1 MLIQKY
7 YYLTNLKKCARSKLP
22 QSMEKVLEKLHAKQQ
37 KQDDQDL
44 TLEVWKRLF
53 TSTQLGDST
62 TDLCNTFLGVIK
74 KLRTTEILS
83 SSLEAFLARCLIP
96 LEKNP
101 GLRTIGV
108 REVLRRIS
116 GKVIVMH
123 ARDDSVTSVG
133 SLQVCTE
140 HEAGCES
147 MIHAMRTEFMKN
159 NQLKQYY
166 W

>member
-1 MLIQKY
+1 MRPIKVASIHGESIRK
-7 YYLTNLKKCARSKLP
+7 TARKTTEAGRSGFD
-22 QSMEKVLEKLHAKQQ
+22 A
-37 KQDDQDL
+37 
-44 TLEVWKRLF
+44 EVWKRLF

-74 KLRTTEILS
+74 KLRTAEILS

-147 MIHAMRTEFMKN
+147 MIHAMLTEFMKN